1 MATKSAKYCDRVIE
15 VGLWVLLFSVPLA
28 MSSYARTG
36 FLLFKVLVTQGILLI
51 LFLAW
56 IVKMI
61 LEKEVRLVRTPFD
74 LPIALFIFFALLS
87 LINAFNFDVGLQGLF
102 KVITYILLFYIV
114 ANNIK
119 TPKQVERL
127 FIPIFL
133 AATLVSIEGIL
144 ENWGLGVLVT
154 RGERPPEIFSF
165 LGNPNYIAQYLIIV
179 LPLSITLSLFASH
192 KGKRSLSIIV
202 TLILILCLFLTFAR
216 GAWLGFLASLIFL
229 GFTLPLPKLKRQF
242 KWLIPLVLILVII
255 ASYFTLSQEP
265 FKKELFRKIPARIIN
280 WKSTL
285 LMIRAHPAIGSG
297 IGNLYSVLPKYL
309 SPEFHKILPMQ
320 RIAES
325 HNDYLHIWAEIG
337 IFGLIGFI
345 WLIIA
350 YFKKG
355 FQKFRE
361 EKGYRK
367 ALTAAFLAAV
377 IATLVQSSVSF
388 NLHRPVPNLMFWSIL
403 ALTLVSQK
411 KILLS
416 SKRKSSYSIVVSL
429 ITLFAILFY
438 VCSIKPF
445 VADAY
450 YQKGRRY
457 TQRKEWGKGLIILR
471 KAAEIDPRNPQIH
484 YALGNAYGKRKELNK
499 AAEEYKKALTI
510 DPYHIYARTNLGYT
524 FYLIGDYDKAE
535 VELKKSIGL
544 HPYYGEAHFYLGRI
558 CEKKG
563 DLEGAKKKF
572 KEAEKAHIKYGYA
585 LISWGQPGKAAWEFQ
600 KALKLNP
607 ESEEARKGLGE
618 ARQPPKHGK
627 R

>member
-1 MATKSAKYCDRVIE
+1 MAAKSAKCCDKIIE
-15 VGLWVLLFSVPLA
+15 VGLWVLLFAVPLA

-51 LFLAW
+51 LLLVW
-56 IVKMI
+56 IIKM
-61 LEKEVRLVRTPFD
+61 LSEKEIRLVRTPFD

-87 LINAFNFDVGLQGLF
+87 LIKAFNFDAGLQGLF
-102 KVITYILLFYIV
+102 EVITYIFLFYVV
-114 ANNIK
+114 ANNVK

-192 KGKRSLSIIV
+192 KVKRSLSIIV
-202 TLILILCLFLTFAR
+202 SLILIFCLFLTFAR
-216 GAWLGFLASLIFL
+216 GAWLGFIASLIFL
-229 GFTLPLPKLKRQF
+229 GFALPLPRLKRQF
-242 KWLIPLVLILVII
+242 KWLIPLALILVII
-255 ASYFTLSQEP
+255 ASYFVLSQET
-265 FKKELFRKIPARIIN
+265 FRKELFRRIPARIIN

-285 LMIRAHPAIGSG
+285 LMIKARPILGSG
-297 IGNLYSVLPKYL
+297 IGNLYYVLPQYL

-337 IFGLIGFI
+337 ILGLLAFI
-345 WLIIA
+345 WSVII
-350 YFKKG
+350 YFRKG
-355 FQKFRE
+355 FQRFRE
-361 EKGYRK
+361 GKKYQK
-367 ALTAAFLAAV
+367 ALIVAFMAAI
-377 IATLVQSSVSF
+377 IATLVQSLVSF

-411 KILLS
+411 KTLLS
-416 SKRKSSYSIVVSL
+416 SKRKSSYSILVSL
-429 ITLFAILFY
+429 IALFAIFFY
-438 VCSIKPF
+438 TCSIKPF

-457 TQRKEWGKGLIILR
+457 TQIKEWDKGLVLLK
-471 KAAEIDPRNPQIH
+471 KAAEIDPKNPQIH
-484 YALGNAYGKRKELNK
+484 YALGNVYGKKKELDK
-499 AAEEYKKALTI
+499 GAEEYEKALII

-524 FYLIGDYDKAE
+524 FYLIGDYDRAKAE
-535 VELKKSIGL
+535 LVKSIEL
-544 HPYYGEAHFYLGRI
+544 HPYYGEAHFYLGKI
-558 CEKKG
+558 CEKRG
-563 DLEGAKKKF
+563 DMEEAEKKY

-585 LISWGQPGKAAWEFQ
+585 LISWGQPGKAAREFQ
-600 KALKLNP
+600 KALRLNP
-607 ESEEARKGLGE
+607 ESEEAKRGLE
-618 ARQPPKHGK
+618 QARQVNKSNGF
-627 R
+627 

>member
-1 MATKSAKYCDRVIE
+1 MAPKSAKYCDRILE
-15 VGLWVLLFSVPLA
+15 IGLWVLLFTVPLA

-36 FLLFKVLVTQGILLI
+36 FLLFKVLVTQGILLL
-51 LFLAW
+51 LFLTW

-74 LPIALFIFFALLS
+74 LPIALFLFFALLS
-87 LINAFNFDVGLQGLF
+87 LINAFNFDAGLQGLF

-114 ANNIK
+114 ANNVK
-119 TPKQVERL
+119 TPKQVERF

-144 ENWGLGVLVT
+144 ENWGLGALVT

-179 LPLSITLSLFASH
+179 LPLSITISLFASH
-192 KGKRSLSIIV
+192 KVKRSLSIIV
-202 TLILILCLFLTFAR
+202 TLLLVFCLFLTFAR
-216 GAWLGFLASLIFL
+216 GAWLGFFASLIFL
-229 GFTLPLPKLKRQF
+229 GFALPLPRLKRQF
-242 KWLIPLVLILVII
+242 KWLIPLILILVII
-255 ASYFTLSQEP
+255 ASYLALSQEP
-265 FKKELFRKIPARIIN
+265 FRKELFRKIPARIIN

-285 LMIRAHPAIGSG
+285 LMIKARPVLGSG
-297 IGNLYSVLPKYL
+297 IGNLYSVLPRYL
-309 SPEFHKILPMQ
+309 SPKFHKILPMQ

-337 IFGLIGFI
+337 ILGLIAFI
-345 WLIIA
+345 WLIIT

-355 FQKFRE
+355 FQRFRE
-361 EKGYRK
+361 GEGYQK
-367 ALTAAFLAAV
+367 ALTAAFMAAI
-377 IATLVQSSVSF
+377 IATLVQSLVSF

-411 KILLS
+411 KTLLS
-416 SKRKSSYSIVVSL
+416 SKRKSSYSILVSL
-429 ITLFAILFY
+429 IVLFAIFFY
-438 VCSIKPF
+438 ICSVKPF

-450 YQKGRRY
+450 YQKGREY
-457 TQRKEWGKGLIILR
+457 TQIKEWDRGLILLK

-484 YALGNAYGKRKELNK
+484 YALGNVYGKKKELDK
-499 AAEEYKKALTI
+499 GAEEYKKALTI

-524 FYLIGDYDKAE
+524 SYLMGDYDRAE
-535 VELKKSIGL
+535 VELEKAITL
-544 HPYYGEAHFYLGRI
+544 HPYYGETHFYLGKI

-563 DLEGAKKKF
+563 NLEEAKKKY
-572 KEAEKAHIKYGYA
+572 KEAERAHIKYGQA

-600 KALKLNP
+600 KALRLNP
-607 ESEEARKGLGE
+607 ASEEARKGLGE
-618 ARQPPKHGK
+618 AR
-627 R
+627 